1 MMNKHYAPIARLSR
15 NEILKALSHGDSSAI
30 HNALLSAAYW
40 DSDWKWAQQRLVD
53 FADSSDEHILWAVA
67 LGFGF
72 IAVFHGEIDEEIV
85 WPILIRLKNWP
96 VTWGRPSLAAAAEE
110 TEEEIDH
117 FVRRRRMGEKISLG
131 RRLPEDW
138 RPPGER

>member
-1 MMNKHYAPIARLSR
+1 MNKHYAPIARLSR
-15 NEILKALSHGDSSAI
+15 NEIFEALSHGDSSAI

-53 FADSSDEHILWAVA
+53 FANSNDEHILWAVA
-67 LGFGF
+67 LGLGF
-72 IAVFHGEIDEEIV
+72 IAAFHGEIDEETV
-85 WPILIRLKNWP
+85 CPILIRLKNWP
-96 VTWGRPSLAAAAEE
+96 VTSERPSLAAATEE

-138 RPPGER
+138 WPPGER